1 MNFLN
6 KYLVILALSAATYD
20 VYSETQALSDEFHS
34 APDNLKLY
42 FAYAEFKMAH
52 YQTAKLMW
60 ENIDEKGKP
69 EAYFN
74 LGILY
79 ELGKGV
85 DVDLKKASN
94 YYRQAAELG
103 SFSGAYQMGL
113 MHLTAPQYVSKEESI
128 HWLGVAAT
136 EGDEDAL
143 GLLAAM
149 NSSEIDNLTK
159 IRILLAKEQY
169 KEAIERLNS
178 LAKDNELTELER
190 AKALTQLGWVYEIG
204 KGVEADLKQASNY
217 FTLGAELGDPEAMY
231 SIAVMHLT
239 GKGKSL
245 DPELG
250 NKWMKKSADLGFAKA
265 KDKTQ

>member
-1 MNFLN
+1 MNFI
-6 KYLVILALSAATYD
+6 KKCLVILAFTVPYN
-20 VYSETQALSDEFHS
+20 VNGQTEALSDEFHR

-42 FAYAEFKMAH
+42 YAYAEFKMAH

-85 DVDLKKASN
+85 DVDIEKASKF
-94 YYRQAAELG
+94 YRQAAELG

-113 MHLTAPQYVSKEESI
+113 MHLTAPEYVSKEESV

-143 GLLAAM
+143 RLLAAM

-159 IRILLAKEQY
+159 VRILLAKEQY
-169 KEAIERLNS
+169 EEAIARLNF
-178 LAKDNELTELER
+178 LAKDNGLTELER
-190 AKALTQLGWVYEIG
+190 AKALTQLGWIYEIG
-204 KGVEADLKQASNY
+204 KGVEADLNQAANY

-245 DPELG
+245 DSELG

-265 KDKTQ
+265 KDKTP